1 MIHNPLQRIAKLR
14 RQIAGTL
21 NATGPRD
28 FDFSIGRKRF
38 YWRLKQERF
47 GFIWHWVKRSPDYT
61 TEERLLRAALRH
73 LQRAGR

>member
-1 MIHNPLQRIAKLR
+1 MIHNPLHRIVKMR
-14 RQIAGTL
+14 RQIAGIL

-38 YWRLKQERF
+38 YWRTKIDWF
-47 GFIWHWVKRSPDYT
+47 GLTCRVVSVSPDYT

-73 LQRAGR
+73 LQRAK